1 MRLHIFIWIILAG
14 SLFSCEKENVTP
26 SKVRNPFAPAP
37 EATDATSELKREFYE
52 KTGCFLLFNDTL
64 RHEYMG
70 VDAFGNPY
78 YDTELLAMDW
88 DLGTVKRDY
97 ILRYEYLDGMAQ
109 QQKAYDF
116 LVNNLKSSLNKLPY
130 SILAVNKIE
139 LRKEDWMTGQ
149 VTWESKVCEINSRC
163 MAVAIEGLFA
173 EDVKPE
179 VYVQDLCCTIIFPR
193 LFVNEEDDWWGS
205 KAYGF
210 VEYDMGYGYYN
221 KMDLYVETLEDLHRE
236 GFLVDVDEVNFPDVR
251 QDASAYIKA
260 VLLETEEEF
269 REKYGQYWK
278 IMEKYEIIK
287 PLVEKE
293 AEDLGIKFK

>member
-26 SKVRNPFAPAP
+26 SKVRNPFASAP
-37 EATDATSELKREFYE
+37 EATDATSELRREFYE

-88 DLGTVKRDY
+88 GLGSVKRDY

-139 LRKEDWMTGQ
+139 LRKEDWTGQ

-179 VYVQDLCCTIIFPR
+179 EYVQDLCCTIIFPR
-193 LFVNEEDDWWGS
+193 LFANEEEGWLGS

-210 VEYDMGYGYYN
+210 VEYDMYYGYYN
-221 KMDLYVETLEDLHRE
+221 KMDLYVETLEDLHGE

>member
-14 SLFSCEKENVTP
+14 SLFSCGKENVTP
-26 SKVRNPFAPAP
+26 GKVRNPFAPAP
-37 EATDATSELKREFYE
+37 EATDATSELRREFYE

-88 DLGTVKRDY
+88 DLGSVKRDY
-97 ILRYEYLDGMAQ
+97 ILRYEYLDGMTQ

-116 LVNNLKSSLNKLPY
+116 LVNNLKPSLNKLPY

-139 LRKEDWMTGQ
+139 LRKEDWITEQ

-179 VYVQDLCCTIIFPR
+179 VYVQDLCCTIIFSR
-193 LFVNEEDDWWGS
+193 LCVNEANYWEGS
-205 KAYGF
+205 KAYDF
-210 VEYDMGYGYYN
+210 LDVNMWDYGAPKSWYWGS
-221 KMDLYVETLEDLHRE
+221 LHE
-236 GFLVDVDEVNFPDVR
+236 LGFLEDVDEIFLPSAV

-269 REKYGQYWK
+269 RAKYDQYET
-278 IMEKYEIIK
+278 IMMKYEIIK

>member
-37 EATDATSELKREFYE
+37 EATDATSELRREFYE

-149 VTWESKVCEINSRC
+149 VTWESMR
-163 MAVAIEGLFA
+163 
-173 EDVKPE
+173 D
-179 VYVQDLCCTIIFPR
+179 
-193 LFVNEEDDWWGS
+193 
-205 KAYGF
+205 
-210 VEYDMGYGYYN
+210 
-221 KMDLYVETLEDLHRE
+221 
-236 GFLVDVDEVNFPDVR
+236 
-251 QDASAYIKA
+251 
-260 VLLETEEEF
+260 
-269 REKYGQYWK
+269 
-278 IMEKYEIIK
+278 
-287 PLVEKE
+287 
-293 AEDLGIKFK
+293 